1 MKAQEV
7 AKATPY
13 QQYRSNLY
21 PAINDRLDLRQGR
34 FRNL

>member
-7 AKATPY
+7 AKATLH

-21 PAINDRLDLRQGR
+21 PAINDRLDLGQGM